1 MDFNQNS
8 ENTNYVPNQPSQRPS
23 GFATASLVCGILSLV
38 LCCTG
43 ILGIPAGALSILFAV
58 LSKRKGE
65 SLSGMSIAGI
75 VTSAIGILLGI
86 LAVAYSIYL
95 LFYDPTFRE
104 QIDLMMQQMYGVSLE
119 EFFSM
124 YF

>member
-1 MDFNQNS
+1 MQESSGIGNAILERNRS
-8 ENTNYVPNQPSQRPS
+8 EAVLSQKTVNRIRGS
-23 GFATASLVCGILSLV
+23 KFI
-38 LCCTG
+38 CCTG
-43 ILGIPAGALSILFAV
+43 ILGVPAGALSILFAI

-65 SLSGMSIAGI
+65 SLSGMSITGI

-104 QIDLMMQQMYGVSLE
+104 QIDIMMQQMYGVSLE

>member
-1 MDFNQNS
+1 MDFNQNT
-8 ENTNYVPNQPSQRPS
+8 ENTNYVPNQPSKRPN
-23 GFATASLVCGILSLV
+23 GFAIASLVCGILSLV

-65 SLSGMSIAGI
+65 RLSGMCIAGI

-86 LAVAYSIYL
+86 LAAAYSIYL
-95 LFYDPTFRE
+95 VFYDPTFRA
-104 QIDLMMQQMYGVSLE
+104 QIDIMMQQMYGVSLE

>member
-8 ENTNYVPNQPSQRPS
+8 ENTNYVPNQLPKRPS
-23 GFATASLVCGILSLV
+23 GFATASLACGILSLT

-75 VTSAIGILLGI
+75 VTSAIGILLGV
-86 LAVAYSIYL
+86 LAVVYSIYL
-95 LFYDPTFRE
+95 LFYDPSFRA
-104 QIDLMMQQMYGVSLE
+104 QIDLMMQQMYDVTLE
-119 EFFSM
+119 EFFSI

>member
-8 ENTNYVPNQPSQRPS
+8 ENSNYVPNQPSQRPS

-75 VTSAIGILLGI
+75 VSAPSGRLRAKTAQKIMMAISQKPGIQAIHASAGTL
-86 LAVAYSIYL
+86 V
-95 LFYDPTFRE
+95 
-104 QIDLMMQQMYGVSLE
+104 
-119 EFFSM
+119 
-124 YF
+124 

>member
-8 ENTNYVPNQPSQRPS
+8 ENTNYVPNQPLKRQS
-23 GFATASLVCGILSLV
+23 GFAIASFVCGILSLV

-65 SLSGMSIAGI
+65 SLSGMSIAGV
-75 VTSAIGILLGI
+75 VTSVIGILLGI
-86 LAVAYSIYL
+86 LTTAYSIYM

-104 QIDLMMQQMYGVSLE
+104 QIDIMMQQMYGVSLE